1 MFYRKTN
8 NPVPDIMLSL
18 GDDIKTA
25 AEINNRTVRNF
36 LCIHCKKGNDA
47 VLMERII
54 FGTKYQLC
62 STAAECINLSILSL
76 QISSINCHTEFSGHQ
91 VSLMNMQAVDSLKK
105 RTEPHHSENSV
116 DKAATLYRRLGKA

>member
-54 FGTKYQLC
+54 FCTKYQLC
-62 STAAECINLSILSL
+62 STAAD
-76 QISSINCHTEFSGHQ
+76 
-91 VSLMNMQAVDSLKK
+91 A
-105 RTEPHHSENSV
+105 
-116 DKAATLYRRLGKA
+116 

>member
-47 VLMERII
+47 VLIKEIMSGKISFCKIKSDHDKLLKVDIGIDNRKISFISRPKEYKMIT
-54 FGTKYQLC
+54 GTTSY
-62 STAAECINLSILSL
+62 
-76 QISSINCHTEFSGHQ
+76 HQ
-91 VSLMNMQAVDSLKK
+91 S
-105 RTEPHHSENSV
+105 PHWI
-116 DKAATLYRRLGKA
+116 